1 MLNHLDILI
10 RLDGGTTSTSAITD
24 WNDAEISS
32 DIAALFFSVV
42 VVEDIVT
49 ASGAWVEGRVWPS
62 VADSEFVGVEV
73 FAGSTVGTA
82 AGVLFVGTT
91 SWEAVGESVKVTPDV
106 EAVVVD
112 PVVES
117 ETGGEDPVAFADV
130 PGAFGFVGVVGVVEA
145 GDINDDAVVFN
156 SAPSVGLGGWVAGTG
171 EIDVEAF
178 VAESELFA
186 DLIDSVDWGTE
197 TGGKVVL
204 TGGQAPAAVV
214 AVSTEGGDVGGLHF
228 HDHGFQV
235 SEFSE
240 AVHSFFC
247 LNNADGVLWVC
258 KCCCTSTGGRS
269 PSRPR

>member
-1 MLNHLDILI
+1 MCLNHLGI
-10 RLDGGTTSTSAITD
+10 RGDGGATSASAITNWD
-24 WNDAEISS
+24 NSEVSC

-49 ASGAWVEGRVWPS
+49 TGDAWVEGRVWPS
-62 VADSEFVGVEV
+62 VADSEFVGVKV
-73 FAGSTVGTA
+73 VAGSTVGA
-82 AGVLFVGTT
+82 AASVLFVGTT

-112 PVVES
+112 PVVKS
-117 ETGGEDPVAFADV
+117 ETGGEDSVAFADV

-145 GDINDDAVVFN
+145 GDIDDDAGLWVFD
-156 SAPSVGLGGWVAGTG
+156 SAPSVGLGGWVAGAG

-178 VAESELFA
+178 VAESKFFA

-197 TGGKVVL
+197 TGGEVVL
-204 TGGQAPAAVV
+204 TGGQAPATVV

-228 HDHGFQV
+228 HDHGFEV

-240 AVHSFFC
+240 S
-247 LNNADGVLWVC
+247 
-258 KCCCTSTGGRS
+258 SRS
-269 PSRPR
+269 SLHCVGSSSNIF